1 MFNLEYN
8 GKKLSDYGIYAKE
21 LPKFPPA
28 KEKTITQTVSGL
40 GLICER
46 TGEFEPTEFS
56 CQLNYIGKKENW
68 FEVYSELQECLSEE
82 GMLIFSNTP
91 DYYYKIAK
99 VDIGENQMVTE
110 RIGTFEV
117 TFTTRDGLR
126 YLKNGLI
133 EHEINEVSLNPYLTS
148 KPVYILSGTGEFE
161 LKVNGK
167 KFTGTCEEKLIID
180 TERQISFG
188 ENLLNTSVKGE
199 YDELYLI
206 RGANTIEITEGFT
219 VKIIP
224 NWRRR

>member
-8 GKKLSDYGIYAKE
+8 GKRLSDFKIYAKE

-28 KEKTITQTVSGL
+28 KEKIVTQTVSGL

-46 TGEFEPTEFS
+46 TGEFEPTEFG
-56 CQLNYIGKKENW
+56 CTLNYLGKKEEW
-68 FEVYSELQECLSEE
+68 FEIYSELQEQLSK
-82 GMLIFSNTP
+82 GGTLIFSNIP
-91 DYYYKIAK
+91 DYFYKIAM
-99 VDIGENQMVTE
+99 VDIGENQMLTE
-110 RIGTFEV
+110 KIGTFEV

-148 KPVYILSGTGEFE
+148 KPTYILSGTGAFE
-161 LKVNGK
+161 LKVNEK
-167 KFTGTCEEKLIID
+167 KMTGMCEEKLVID
-180 TERQISFG
+180 TERQISLNG
-188 ENLLNTSVKGE
+188 NLLNTSVKGE

-206 RGANTIEITEGFT
+206 HGANTVEITEGFT

>member
-8 GKKLSDYGIYAKE
+8 GKKLSDIKIYAKE

-28 KEKTITQTVSGL
+28 KEKIVTQIVSGL
-40 GLICER
+40 GLISEK

-56 CQLNYIGKKENW
+56 CTLNYLGKKENW
-68 FEVYSELQECLSEE
+68 FEIYSELQEYLSEE
-82 GMLIFSNTP
+82 GMLVFSNIP
-91 DYYYKIAK
+91 DYFYKIAI
-99 VDIGENQMVTE
+99 VDIGENQMLTE

-148 KPVYILSGTGEFE
+148 KPTYILSGTGQFE

-180 TERQISFG
+180 TERQISFNG
-188 ENLLNTSVKGE
+188 NLLNSSVKGE

-206 RGANTIEITEGFT
+206 HGANTVEITEGFT